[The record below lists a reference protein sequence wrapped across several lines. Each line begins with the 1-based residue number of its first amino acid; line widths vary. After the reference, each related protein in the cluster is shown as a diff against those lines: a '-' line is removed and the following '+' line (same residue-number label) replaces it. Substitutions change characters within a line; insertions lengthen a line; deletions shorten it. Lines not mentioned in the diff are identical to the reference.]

1 MPSLSTTYFDTWI
14 KTAGNG
20 NIIAEYAF
28 AVDRMCLAC
37 KACKVTLTCAQPP
50 DAETIDF
57 SVQEFVK
64 LHRHDGKYE
73 SEKEKLEKAQHDLQ
87 LTLKDIAEDN
97 NIKRE
102 ILRRALLAAEMIE
115 ASAKKLRAPS
125 DKIGRKFR

>member
-1 MPSLSTTYFDTWI
+1 
-14 KTAGNG
+14 
-20 NIIAEYAF
+20 
-28 AVDRMCLAC
+28 MCLAC
-37 KACKVTLTCAQPP
+37 KACKVTLTCAPPP

-57 SVQEFVK
+57 SVLEFVK

-87 LTLKDIAEDN
+87 LTLKDIIADK
-97 NIKRE
+97 KR
-102 ILRRALLAAEMIE
+102 LKQLAAEMIE